1 MNMYVYMYVCM
12 YICACVRVRMCMC
25 TCVCMYVCIYVFMYV
40 CMYVCTYEYP
50 VDKILLR
57 GGRGVNGQFFRAGLN
72 TCMLWFKILILD
84 RRAIHYT

>member
-1 MNMYVYMYVCM
+1 M
-12 YICACVRVRMCMC
+12 YI
-25 TCVCMYVCIYVFMYV
+25 CMYVCTYVRACVCMCACARVYVCVYLCIYVRTYV